1 MLQPLQRIVLIK
13 QTLLNRIKIKMIS
26 DLSLSIHC
34 SVLEEAISQHPSK
47 KSLILITINIFDYFT
62 VFSNHPEMPCQLGA
76 FLYNLIWDWN
86 GGQGGGIDDKNNK
99 YRSSKLK
106 NVSKTFAK
114 EELTVVGPYTQRQG
128 FTTTLTVT
136 LAWKRSCWIT
146 DNKIKTNN
154 TLALYLQS

>member
-1 MLQPLQRIVLIK
+1 
-13 QTLLNRIKIKMIS
+13 MIS

-106 NVSKTFAK
+106 NVSKTFAMRNWPLLDPTLRGK
-114 EELTVVGPYTQRQG
+114 GLLPPSQLPWHGNAVVESLTTKSKLTILLLFIFKAKNDSKRLIGGLGPCLPTSNR
-128 FTTTLTVT
+128 T
-136 LAWKRSCWIT
+136 S
-146 DNKIKTNN
+146 
-154 TLALYLQS
+154 